1 MQRLIMKR
9 ALIGSLL
16 FAAAMSSASVFAQ
29 TTGAADAAG
38 NAPITRAQ
46 VKAQLAAAKKSGQ
59 LDPVH
64 SESYPQL
71 LPYQSG
77 QGANGTMGR

>member
-1 MQRLIMKR
+1 MKR

-29 TTGAADAAG
+29 TTGAANAAE

-46 VKAQLAAAKKSGQ
+46 VKAELAAAKKSGQ
-59 LDPVH
+59 LDLIH
-64 SESYPQL
+64 SETYPQL
-71 LPYQSG
+71 LPYQAARK
-77 QGANGTMGR
+77 ANATMAR